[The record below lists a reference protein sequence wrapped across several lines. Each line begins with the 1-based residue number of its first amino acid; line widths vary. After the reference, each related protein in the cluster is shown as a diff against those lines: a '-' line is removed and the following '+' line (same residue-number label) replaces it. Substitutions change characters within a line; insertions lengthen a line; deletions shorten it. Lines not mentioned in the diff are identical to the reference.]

1 MAKKLSNTEKLQKY
15 TKALIAVVGVILTGL
30 NVAYGTNPQV
40 QVAINVAV
48 ALGVY
53 QLPNKKDK

>member
-1 MAKKLSNTEKLQKY
+1 MAKKLSNSEKLQKY

-30 NVAYGTNPQV
+30 NVAYGTNPSV
-40 QVAINVAV
+40 QMAINVAV

-53 QLPNKKDK
+53 QLPNKK